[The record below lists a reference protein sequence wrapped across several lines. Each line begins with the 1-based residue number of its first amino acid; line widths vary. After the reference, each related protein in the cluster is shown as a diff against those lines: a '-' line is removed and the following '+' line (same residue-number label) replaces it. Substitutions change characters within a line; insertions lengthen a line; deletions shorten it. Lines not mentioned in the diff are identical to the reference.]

1 MKQNISIAL
10 YLLKKLNTSPKIF
23 QIKHSLS
30 PNGFAG
36 EWYQTLKEHKKKQT
50 KHYYTRALWKE
61 EKIFPY
67 SFYKASMTLMPKS
80 EKDITKKE
88 S

>member
-1 MKQNISIAL
+1 MAL
-10 YLLKKLNTSPKIF
+10 LVKC
-23 QIKHSLS
+23 IKHSS
-30 PNGFAG
+30 NI
-36 EWYQTLKEHKKKQT
+36 KKKKT